1 MVKTTNALKKH
12 IMNKNKS
19 ISSYTNKWLRRN
31 SNLWVE
37 DTYRGASDLIVI
49 YLSRYAP
56 KIVVKR
62 VQQINTSRIKH
73 VLNKEYKIPPLFIK
87 INNINL

>member
-31 SNLWVE
+31 PNLWVE
-37 DTYRGASDLIVI
+37 DTYRGASNLIVI
-49 YLSRYAP
+49 YLNRYAP

-62 VQQINTSRIKH
+62 VQQINTSRIKR
-73 VLNKEYKIPPLFIK
+73 VVNKEYKIPPLFFENK
-87 INNINL
+87 

>member
-31 SNLWVE
+31 TNLWVE
-37 DTYRGASDLIVI
+37 GAFRGTSNLIVI

-73 VLNKEYKIPPLFIK
+73 VVNKEYKIPPLFFENK
-87 INNINL
+87 

>member
-19 ISSYTNKWLRRN
+19 ISSYTNKWLTRN
-31 SNLWVE
+31 PNLWVE

-49 YLSRYAP
+49 YLSRSYH
-56 KIVVKR
+56 I
-62 VQQINTSRIKH
+62 
-73 VLNKEYKIPPLFIK
+73 
-87 INNINL
+87 

>member
-19 ISSYTNKWLRRN
+19 ISSYTNKWLTRN
-31 SNLWVE
+31 PNLWVE
-37 DTYRGASDLIVI
+37 DTFRGVSNLIVI

-62 VQQINTSRIKH
+62 VQQINTSRIKR
-73 VLNKEYKIPPLFIK
+73 VLNKEYKIPPLFLK

>member
-19 ISSYTNKWLRRN
+19 ISSYTNKWLKRN
-31 SNLWVE
+31 PNLWVE
-37 DTYRGASDLIVI
+37 GAFRGASNLIVI
-49 YLSRYAP
+49 YLNRYAP

-62 VQQINTSRIKH
+62 VQQINTSRIKRI
-73 VLNKEYKIPPLFIK
+73 LNKEYKIPPLFI
-87 INNINL
+87 NNK